1 MAVEAEQAGL
11 ASYRA
16 DLKPAQLEVLRWIAE
31 GCPDG
36 RYEGYSHRVSAAALR
51 TRGLVRISGHGP
63 SWNAELTERG
73 SVVVQLPD
81 PTPGAVRPAATRKQT
96 PAKPAA
102 APHPRT
108 LSKTEQLIADLIA
121 AGGVLQVP
129 YWREQGEPDFRQRA
143 IAAER
148 FGKVPADKRL
158 VLERVRGGQLEIRLE
173 DALPGSDID
182 LEPVPVPARLSRP
195 HPVAARYRDA
205 TDQHL
210 VSRAM
215 LSRSVRIIH
224 ALAAEAERR
233 GHRVASSNMPV
244 RERSARSSAREPVPH
259 LVITVGNHAYSI
271 SISEEKVSLRGV
283 WEERKRIQDENRLRY
298 PYYGGSER
306 LKRYDA
312 DATGQ
317 LSITLVAS
325 GHKREGRADTWSDR
339 KSWTLEEKLPEL
351 LRELELRTL
360 EDDEREA
367 EEKRRAEERQRQWE
381 QQIDRAKQRY
391 IETHRANVLRAQLAA
406 RQEAQVMRSYL
417 AELEAAHGDRP
428 ESAEWIDWIR
438 AFITSIDPLSS
449 PPSMPEEPEISRE
462 DLKPFLPRGVNPY
475 GPERW

>member
-1 MAVEAEQAGL
+1 MFTRYRDGL
-11 ASYRA
+11 SA
-16 DLKPAQLEVLRWIAE
+16 AQLEVLRWVAE
-31 GCPDG
+31 GCPAG
-36 RYEGYSHRVSAAALR
+36 RYEGYAHRVSAAALR
-51 TRGLVRISGHGP
+51 TRGLLRISGRGP
-63 SWNAELTERG
+63 LWKAELTERG
-73 SVVVQLPD
+73 AGVVQLPD
-81 PTPGAVRPAATRKQT
+81 PPPAVVT
-96 PAKPAA
+96 PAA
-102 APHPRT
+102 ARTPRPT
-108 LSKTEQLIADLIA
+108 KPEAARPARPLSKTEQLIADLIV

-129 YWREQGEPDFRQRA
+129 YWREQGQPDFRQRA
-143 IAAER
+143 IAAQR
-148 FGKVPADKRL
+148 FGKVPAGKRL
-158 VLERVRGGQLEIRLE
+158 VLEHVRGGQLEIRLE
-173 DALPGSDID
+173 AALPGSD
-182 LEPVPVPARLSRP
+182 LQLQPVPVPARLSRP
-195 HPVAARYRDA
+195 HPAAARYRDD

-224 ALAAEAERR
+224 ALATEAEGR
-233 GHRVASSNMPV
+233 GHRVASPNVPV
-244 RERSARSSAREPVPH
+244 RERSARSSAKESLPH
-259 LVITVGNHAYSI
+259 LVATVGNHAYSI

-312 DATGQ
+312 EATGQ

-381 QQIDRAKQRY
+381 QQMERAKQRY
-391 IETHRANVLRAQLAA
+391 IGSQRAKVLRAQITA

-428 ESAEWIDWIR
+428 ESTEWIEWIR
-438 AFITSIDPLSS
+438 AFIISIDPLSA
-449 PPSMPEEPEISRE
+449 PPSMPQEPEISRE